1 MCLFKCTLLI
11 QILLSF
17 TNSPF
22 ALCIRSKIQP
32 NMKKQNYQN
41 VLIKPKSREVIVYTQ
56 GTFIEDENGKKVVYV
71 SGGLYGESNI
81 LKHDYETMA
90 LIKKTSLDSKYFAE
104 GIVKIGDKIY
114 QQTWKEETFI
124 EYNTDLTPTGKTI
137 KMPSSMAE
145 GWGLCEY
152 KDNTI
157 LSTDGSSNIYFLDS
171 TNLSSTRKTIE
182 VIDNDKKKVKNLNE
196 IRVIFENGSATNYA
210 LINIYLT
217 PYIIKVDLLTGN
229 VIETFD
235 FTELINLELKENLLT
250 SDQIKFNGYCLNGI
264 AQVDK
269 NNSKVFLLT
278 GKQWKNYYQVQLN

>member
-114 QQTWKEETFI
+114 QQTWKEESIQSKGRYVPAFDVRAFDI
-124 EYNTDLTPTGKTI
+124 DMDFDFKLEDSILGSIVQLAKGPI
-137 KMPSSMAE
+137 KDAI
-145 GWGLCEY
+145 
-152 KDNTI
+152 K
-157 LSTDGSSNIYFLDS
+157 SNL
-171 TNLSSTRKTIE
+171 LSS
-182 VIDNDKKKVKNLNE
+182 
-196 IRVIFENGSATNYA
+196 
-210 LINIYLT
+210 
-217 PYIIKVDLLTGN
+217 IK
-229 VIETFD
+229 
-235 FTELINLELKENLLT
+235 
-250 SDQIKFNGYCLNGI
+250 
-264 AQVDK
+264 
-269 NNSKVFLLT
+269 
-278 GKQWKNYYQVQLN
+278 